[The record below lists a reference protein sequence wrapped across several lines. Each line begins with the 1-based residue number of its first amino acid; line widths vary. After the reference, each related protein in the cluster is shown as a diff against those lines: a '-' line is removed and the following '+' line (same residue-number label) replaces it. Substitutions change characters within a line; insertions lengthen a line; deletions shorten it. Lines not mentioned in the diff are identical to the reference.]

1 MTSSFSTVENLIRR
15 AFYRISVDPML
26 KVQIRKQIKRQKKR
40 GKVYNVEQ
48 RLIYVPSKAELP
60 EEVYILTPEELK
72 ELAELIPEEKRP
84 SWLVVE

>member
-1 MTSSFSTVENLIRR
+1 
-15 AFYRISVDPML
+15 ML
-26 KVQIRKQIKRQKKR
+26 KAQVRKHIKRQKKR

-48 RLIYVPSKAELP
+48 RLIYIPSKAKLP
-60 EEVYILTPEELK
+60 EEVYILAPEELK

>member
-1 MTSSFSTVENLIRR
+1 
-15 AFYRISVDPML
+15 ML
-26 KVQIRKQIKRQKKR
+26 KVRVRKHIKRQKKR

-48 RLIYVPSKAELP
+48 RLIYIPSKAELP
-60 EEVYILTPEELK
+60 EEVYILAPEELK

>member
-1 MTSSFSTVENLIRR
+1 
-15 AFYRISVDPML
+15 ML
-26 KVQIRKQIKRQKKR
+26 KVQVRKQIKRQKKR

-60 EEVYILTPEELK
+60 EEVYILTPKELK
-72 ELAELIPEEKRP
+72 ELVELIPKEKRP

>member
-1 MTSSFSTVENLIRR
+1 
-15 AFYRISVDPML
+15 ML
-26 KVQIRKQIKRQKKR
+26 KVRVRKHIKRQKKR
-40 GKVYNVEQ
+40 GKIYNVEQ

-84 SWLVVE
+84 SWLVME

>member
-1 MTSSFSTVENLIRR
+1 MIKARV
-15 AFYRISVDPML
+15 
-26 KVQIRKQIKRQKKR
+26 RKHIKRQKKR

-48 RLIYVPSKAELP
+48 RLIYIPSKTELP

-72 ELAELIPEEKRP
+72 ELAKLIPEEKRP

>member
-1 MTSSFSTVENLIRR
+1 
-15 AFYRISVDPML
+15 ML
-26 KVQIRKQIKRQKKR
+26 KVQVRKHVKRQKKR

-48 RLIYVPSKAELP
+48 KLIYIPSKAELP

-84 SWLVVE
+84 SWLVME

>member
-1 MTSSFSTVENLIRR
+1 MI
-15 AFYRISVDPML
+15 
-26 KVQIRKQIKRQKKR
+26 KVRVRKHIKRQKKR

-48 RLIYVPSKAELP
+48 RLIYIPSKAELP

-84 SWLVVE
+84 SWLVME

>member
-1 MTSSFSTVENLIRR
+1 
-15 AFYRISVDPML
+15 ML
-26 KVQIRKQIKRQKKR
+26 KVQVRKQVKRQKKR

-48 RLIYVPSKAELP
+48 RLIYIPSKAELP

-72 ELAELIPEEKRP
+72 ELAELVPEEKRP

>member
-1 MTSSFSTVENLIRR
+1 
-15 AFYRISVDPML
+15 ML
-26 KVQIRKQIKRQKKR
+26 KVRVRKHIKRQKKR
-40 GKVYNVEQ
+40 GKIYNVEQ

-72 ELAELIPEEKRP
+72 ELAELIPEEKKP

>member
-1 MTSSFSTVENLIRR
+1 
-15 AFYRISVDPML
+15 ML
-26 KVQIRKQIKRQKKR
+26 KVQVRKQIKRQKKR

-60 EEVYILTPEELK
+60 EEVYILTPEELR
-72 ELAELIPEEKRP
+72 ELTELIPEEKRP